1 MLSLGCLLSVSRD
14 GNESAS
20 LIHENKILVYS
31 SYIEEKVDTMGN
43 ISNVQ
48 PSFKNKSFVY
58 LP

>member
-20 LIHENKILVYS
+20 LIHENKILVCS

-43 ISNVQ
+43 ISNVIE
-48 PSFKNKSFVY
+48 
-58 LP
+58 